1 MYSLLDLFSEGD
13 KNVMILVTRGVFPV
27 FMRLLNSNS
36 SVEMEKKTAMAISK
50 ASIVDGSRDVLA
62 VGGSSDNFLFR

>member
-1 MYSLLDLFSEGD
+1 MYSLLDLFSKGD

-36 SVEMEKKTAMAISK
+36 SVEMEKKIAMTISK
-50 ASIVDGSRDVLA
+50 ASIMDGSRDVLA
-62 VGGSSDNFLFR
+62 VGRSSDNFLFR

>member
-1 MYSLLDLFSEGD
+1 MYSLLDLFSKGD

-36 SVEMEKKTAMAISK
+36 SVEMEKKIAMMISK
-50 ASIVDGSRDVLA
+50 ASIMDGSRDVLA
-62 VGGSSDNFLFR
+62 VGRSSDNFLFR

>member
-13 KNVMILVTRGVFPV
+13 KNVMILVTRSVFPV

-36 SVEMEKKTAMAISK
+36 SVEMEKKIAMMISK
-50 ASIVDGSRDVLA
+50 ASIMDGSSDVLA
-62 VGGSSDNFLFR
+62 VGRSSDNFLFR